1 MLFSQDKKPLAGFFA
16 IVTVVLS
23 IFVSSLA
30 HAEYGLNF
38 QEPVTDVARDIYGL
52 HMTIFYVCVY
62 IFVAV
67 ISVMFYSIFKHR
79 KSKNFEP
86 SQFSHSTSVEIVWTI
101 IPFFILIGMAI
112 PATKVLIN
120 MEDTTKSDLTIKI
133 TGYQWKWGYEYLNSD
148 VSFYSTLT
156 TPVEQINQFDTENAV
171 KQEENYLLEVDNY
184 LVVPAGRKVRALITA
199 NDVIHAWWIPAFG
212 TKKDAIPGYINEL
225 WFNVD
230 EDKTGI
236 YRGQCAELCG
246 KDHAFMPIVVK
257 VVSGAEFD
265 QWLAAGGTFD
275 VSPIAEQ
282 PKAKVIDAQPVTAQL
297 IDETQSLTTVSEVTN
312 SVVDAIVTPANAEAV
327 AVSEEVDV
335 NVNTDEVDVNA
346 EDVVQEAAAVDA
358 IEGAQEVIT
367 EAIVSDE
374 LMAAGK
380 KVYATCSACHGA
392 DGQGIPGVFPAI
404 AGSPV
409 AAGPIEDHIDIVMF
423 GKAGTAMAAFASQLS
438 DQEIAAVV
446 TYQRNSFG
454 NSTGDA
460 ALPADIKAK
469 RN

>member
-1 MLFSQDKKPLAGFFA
+1 MVFSQHMKPFA
-16 IVTVVLS
+16 KIFAFGAFILS
-23 IFVSSLA
+23 MLVSGLA

-38 QEPVTDVARDIYGL
+38 QDPVTDIARDIYGL
-52 HMTIFYVCVY
+52 HMTIFYVCVL

-67 ISVMFYSIFKHR
+67 FSVMFYSIFKHR

-133 TGYQWKWGYEYLNSD
+133 TGYQWKWGYEYLGTD
-148 VSFYSTLT
+148 IDFYSTLT
-156 TPVEQINQFDTENAV
+156 TPAAEINQFDVENAV
-171 KQEENYLLEVDNY
+171 KQSENYLLEVDNY

-246 KDHAFMPIVVK
+246 KDHAFMPIVVQ
-257 VVSGAEFD
+257 VVSGEEFD
-265 QWLAAGGTFD
+265 KWLAAGGSFD
-275 VSPIAEQ
+275 AE
-282 PKAKVIDAQPVTAQL
+282 PTAKQEVEEVIETVVEAVEVEPSNTISDV
-297 IDETQSLTTVSEVTN
+297 TQS
-312 SVVDAIVTPANAEAV
+312 VV
-327 AVSEEVDV
+327 
-335 NVNTDEVDVNA
+335 
-346 EDVVQEAAAVDA
+346 
-358 IEGAQEVIT
+358 
-367 EAIVSDE
+367 EAIVP
-374 LMAAGK
+374 AAQAQGSGLDPEQMKLGK
-380 KVYATCSACHGA
+380 KVYATCAACHGA
-392 DGQGIPGVFPAI
+392 DGRGIPGVFPAI
-404 AGSPV
+404 SNSPV
-409 AAGPIEDHIDIVMF
+409 VTGPIDAHIDIVMF

-438 DQEIAAVV
+438 DEEIAAVV
-446 TYQRNSFG
+446 TYQRNVFG
-454 NSTGDA
+454 NNIGDA
-460 ALPADIKAK
+460 ALPADVKAK

>member
-1 MLFSQDKKPLAGFFA
+1 MLFSQDKKSLTGLFG
-16 IVTVVLS
+16 IVIVILTM
-23 IFVSSLA
+23 FVSRLA

-38 QEPVTDVARDIYGL
+38 QEPVTDVARDIYSL
-52 HMTIFYVCVY
+52 HMTIFYVCVL

-67 ISVMFYSIFKHR
+67 FSVMFYSIFKHR

-101 IPFFILIGMAI
+101 IPFFILVGMAI

-133 TGYQWKWGYEYLNSD
+133 TGYQWKWGYEYLDTD

-257 VVSGAEFD
+257 VVSGEEFD

-275 VSPIAEQ
+275 VSPIAEELEVKTLEVQ
-282 PKAKVIDAQPVTAQL
+282 TVAAQL
-297 IDETQSLTTVSEVTN
+297 IDEAAETVVNT
-312 SVVDAIVTPANAEAV
+312 VVPPANAQEPVINELESAEVQNSTQEAV
-327 AVSEEVDV
+327 SVDA
-335 NVNTDEVDVNA
+335 A
-346 EDVVQEAAAVDA
+346 EDVDGEKAT
-358 IEGAQEVIT
+358 II
-367 EAIVSDE
+367 SDE
-374 LMAAGK
+374 LMSTGK

-404 AGSPV
+404 AGSSV
-409 AAGPIEDHIDIVMF
+409 AAGPIEEHIDIVMF

-438 DQEIAAVV
+438 DEEIAAVV

-454 NSTGDA
+454 NNTGDA